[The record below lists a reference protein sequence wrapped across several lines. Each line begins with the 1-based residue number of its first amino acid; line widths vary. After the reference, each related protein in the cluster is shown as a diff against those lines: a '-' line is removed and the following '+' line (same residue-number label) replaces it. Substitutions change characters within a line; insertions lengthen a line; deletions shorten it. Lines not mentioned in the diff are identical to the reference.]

1 MAQSLKRRDSRGRI
15 LRKNEQQRPD
25 GRYLYIYKD
34 PTTDKNAYIYSWKL
48 ERNDKMPAGKK
59 VELSLREKE
68 KLIEKDLRDGISYKA
83 GGVTVLEL
91 VERYISLKTKVRPTT
106 RAGYKT
112 VINVLKEDAFGKK
125 KIADIKTSEA
135 KKWLIGLQDGG
146 RSYSSIH
153 SIRGVVRPAFAM
165 AVEDDLLRKN
175 PFDFEL
181 AKVLIND
188 SVKRDALTAK
198 QERDFLKF
206 VKEDEYFS
214 QYYDGIFILLKTG
227 LRISELCGL
236 TIRDVDL
243 QERTIDIHKQLQYTG
258 GKKAYIEQTKTT
270 AGTRVLPM
278 SDEVYE
284 AFKRVISGRKK
295 PRVEQMIDGV
305 SGFLFLDDRGKP
317 MLAYQWEKKFQHIVQ
332 KYNKIY
338 KVELPKITPHIC
350 RHTYCT
356 NMAKS
361 GIAVKTLQY
370 LMGHADIAT
379 TMNVYTHLKL
389 EDAKDE
395 LEQLKAR
402 EQLKKELILV
412 DMENAKKELKRVS
425 SI

>member
-1 MAQSLKRRDSRGRI
+1 M
-15 LRKNEQQRPD
+15 
-25 GRYLYIYKD
+25 
-34 PTTDKNAYIYSWKL
+34 
-48 ERNDKMPAGKK
+48 
-59 VELSLREKE
+59 
-68 KLIEKDLRDGISYKA
+68 
-83 GGVTVLEL
+83 
-91 VERYISLKTKVRPTT
+91 
-106 RAGYKT
+106 
-112 VINVLKEDAFGKK
+112 
-125 KIADIKTSEA
+125 
-135 KKWLIGLQDGG
+135 
-146 RSYSSIH
+146 
-153 SIRGVVRPAFAM
+153 
-165 AVEDDLLRKN
+165 
-175 PFDFEL
+175 
-181 AKVLIND
+181 
-188 SVKRDALTAK
+188 KRDALTAK

-206 VKEDEYFS
+206 IKEDEYFS
-214 QYYDGIFILLKTG
+214 QFHDGMFILLKTG

-236 TIRDVDL
+236 SVRDIDL
-243 QERTIDIHKQLQYTG
+243 QERTINVHKQLQYTG

-295 PRVEQMIDGV
+295 PKVEQMIDGV

-338 KVELPKITPHIC
+338 KVELPKITPHVC

-379 TMNVYTHLKL
+379 TLNVYTHLKL

-395 LEQLKAR
+395 LEQMKVR
-402 EQLKKELILV
+402 EQLKKELALV
-412 DMENAKKELKRVS
+412 DMEYAKKELKRVNG
-425 SI
+425 I